1 MLGSKKGCNL
11 PGAEVDLP
19 AVSEKDKQDLLFG
32 IEQDVCIK
40 FQKVH
45 FQKISFGYVIVKS
58 KNTTTTKIRCTLK
71 IRQWN

>member
-32 IEQDVCIK
+32 IEQDVSSIK

-45 FQKISFGYVIVKS
+45 LQKINFHYIII
-58 KNTTTTKIRCTLK
+58 KIIFLCFTFK